1 LPFASCHSS
10 FPSYDISKIVFDG
23 FKGTRPCPIVRAA
36 YLRAMPLSMTKIAYR
51 SGSLD
56 NLRNW
61 VERGPEALMTTRYL
75 PKRHEE
81 MIGGSL
87 YWIIEHAIV
96 ARCEILGF
104 EQREDRRWTIRLA
117 PRLILVHPRAK
128 RAHQGW
134 RYLEEKDA
142 PEDLPEGM
150 LAGEVLPGRLVRE
163 LSKLGLA

>member
-1 LPFASCHSS
+1 
-10 FPSYDISKIVFDG
+10 
-23 FKGTRPCPIVRAA
+23 
-36 YLRAMPLSMTKIAYR
+36 MPLHMTKIAYR
-51 SGSLD
+51 SGSVE
-56 NLRNW
+56 NLRRW
-61 VERGPEALMTTRYL
+61 VEAGSEALMTTRYL

-117 PRLILVHPRAK
+117 PKLVLVHPRAK

-134 RYLEEKDA
+134 RYLEEADA
-142 PEDLPEGM
+142 PADLEPGE
-150 LAGEVLPGRLVRE
+150 LAGDVLPGSLVKDLAR
-163 LSKLGLA
+163 LGLV

>member
-1 LPFASCHSS
+1 
-10 FPSYDISKIVFDG
+10 
-23 FKGTRPCPIVRAA
+23 
-36 YLRAMPLSMTKIAYR
+36 MPLSMTKIAYR

-56 NLRNW
+56 NLRRW
-61 VERGPEALMTTRYL
+61 VEAGPEALMTTRYL

-134 RYLEEKDA
+134 RYLEEKNAPPELADGEIASDA
-142 PEDLPEGM
+142 M
-150 LAGEVLPGRLVRE
+150 PGRLVRE